1 MSYAAPLEL
10 KSRWFMPAVLLL
22 IVLLSAV
29 VTWTEPYIAPAAAHQ
44 KALLVES
51 FARGGLAGYA
61 EAAVHAAAWVFVV
74 IVFRPMLLLAAV
86 VLIESR
92 LASRGEERKNLA
104 LAWTVRAAFLIFA
117 YALGLLLARSL
128 PALPGPLFDFTDSGS
143 PSWLRT
149 AQMAVLLLITVL
161 ATDFF
166 QYWAHRSFHRFRFLW
181 KFHAVHHSPRDLDVL
196 HAFQHP
202 VEAAATWFLVALPL
216 GALIAGV
223 DAGQFSLLAAF
234 FLVQSHLA
242 HTKAPV
248 HLGPLGGLLVDN
260 RFHFIHHSREPRHF
274 DRNFAAIFP
283 VFDRIFGTYCK
294 PEPGPLP
301 KTGLGDRLPP
311 QRLSHYFLAHLPPE
325 DRQPADRPP
334 A

>member
-1 MSYAAPLEL
+1 MMSYAAPLEL
-10 KSRWFMPAVLLL
+10 KSRWFMPGVLLL
-22 IVLLSAV
+22 IVLLSAA
-29 VTWTEPYIAPAAAHQ
+29 VTWTAPYIAPAAAQQ

-51 FARGGLAGYA
+51 FARGGLLDYA
-61 EAAVHAAAWVFVV
+61 QAAMHAAAWIGIV
-74 IVFRPMLLLAAV
+74 IVFQPMLLLAGV

-92 LASRGEERKNLA
+92 LSGKSEERKNLA

-128 PALPGPLFDFTDSGS
+128 PAMPGPLFDFTDAGS

-149 AQMAVLLLITVL
+149 AQTAVLLLLTVL

-166 QYWAHRSFHRFRFLW
+166 QYWAHRSFHRFGFLW
-181 KFHAVHHSPRDLDVL
+181 KFHSVHHSPRDLDVL

-202 VEAAATWFLVALPL
+202 VEAAATWCLVALPL
-216 GALIAGV
+216 SVMIAGV
-223 DAGQFSLLAAF
+223 DASQFSLLAAF

-283 VFDRIFGTYCK
+283 VLDRIFGTYCK

-301 KTGLGDRLPP
+301 PTGLAGRLPP
-311 QRLSHYFLAHLPPE
+311 QRLSHYFLAHLPDE
-325 DRQPADRPP
+325 EEPATRTD